1 MRKRNLLTGICCL
14 LLAGWLNLASAAEG
28 LILGFSAANE
38 VSLTS
43 VTAAER
49 VPSPR
54 SFPGPNWTLAA
65 IEPDGRLRWSRA
77 LAAPREFH
85 SDPDSAVSFSAI
97 VPGVLVGDRLSM
109 TDAQGFVLWTRIVD
123 DALLLDGINNKRK
136 LQQSLDAAYVATRKL
151 QQHRPAHGLA
161 GDPGQVEVAR
171 NKRSDPSI
179 PKRNRQ
185 SPISAKVG
193 QGETLYHVGGTVVVN
208 TIDVRVFD
216 AATKALIVSTPT
228 DWTNGRYD
236 FDLPRGNYEFEVDD
250 NRLTGDLPFFYRKPY
265 RTAPIRISAN
275 SELPVI
281 PLNDAAGQFVLRATV
296 SCSLIPTTVFARG
309 SFFFPTVTIV
319 SEDGTRI
326 RRISERIGIVG
337 PESTAGSGNCPV
349 EYSIQLSPGVY
360 SIEIGIP
367 GWEAVQFDTVEIDDG
382 GIAERDHFFA
392 AADRTLVWTGEV
404 VDKFDNPV
412 NSLIVTMIDELDEG
426 DGSGVIDYLPGD
438 STHFVLPYLRGWTIE
453 FEPTWITGNQTLA
466 RKRQLLDGRAPP
478 AKIILDDIAA
488 GNIIDSGLLRIVGDG
503 ARENHYN
510 ILFLGDGYTDV
521 HETFTDTN
529 GNGVWDGIVWYDMDG
544 DGLYDGA
551 HDRSRIYGSNGY
563 QHFPEPDPASEN
575 EPFVD
580 INNDGIL
587 NVDDPAEF
595 ESNARDFM
603 RFFLGSD
610 FWSEHKQAFN
620 AYLLFEPSA
629 EAGFDIETE
638 TGQLAVERNTRY
650 DAILSQPRMLM
661 GVDRQAAM
669 NRALSVL
676 PEVDMVV
683 ILVNQ
688 SVVTLARGN
697 VTFSQP
703 GSMVWPSGLSP
714 RSIVDM
720 GPSHE
725 MGHFVA
731 TLCDEYSEFPGVSP
745 SHGNPST
752 GCPNTSYLND
762 PTLVPWSNW
771 IPPGTGTPTRNLDG
785 SIGIYEGAQYYEG
798 GAYRPTFNSTMRFL
812 SPLFNAPSRA
822 ALETA
827 VHTRTGEWRDAADDY
842 GRCELL
848 PPRAI
853 RRQGLTCH

>member
-28 LILGFSAANE
+28 LILGFSAGNE

-43 VTAAER
+43 VTSAER

-54 SFPGPNWTLAA
+54 SFPGPKWTLAA
-65 IEPDGRLRWSRA
+65 IEPDGRMRWSRA
-77 LAAPREFH
+77 LAAPRDFH

-151 QQHRPAHGLA
+151 QQRRPAHGLA

-179 PKRNRQ
+179 LKRNRQ
-185 SPISAKVG
+185 SSISAKVG

-216 AATKALIVSTPT
+216 AATKELIVSTPT
-228 DWTNGRYD
+228 DWTTGRYD

-250 NRLTGDLPFFYRKPY
+250 NRLTGGVPFFYRKPY
-265 RTAPIRISAN
+265 RTAPIQIGAN
-275 SELPVI
+275 TELPVI
-281 PLNDAAGQFVLRATV
+281 PLNEEAGQFILRAG
-296 SCSLIPTTVFARG
+296 IPCELFPAPIFARAPAY
-309 SFFFPTVTIV
+309 SPSASIV
-319 SEDGTRI
+319 SQEGVRI
-326 RRISERIGIVG
+326 LRFGDQVEIVP
-337 PESTAGSGNCPV
+337 PESTAGAGSCPF
-349 EYSIQLSPGVY
+349 EYVLQMSPGVY
-360 SIEIGIP
+360 SIDIGIP
-367 GWEAVQFDTVEIDDG
+367 GWETL
-382 GIAERDHFFA
+382 HFGNIQIV
-392 AADRTLVWTGEV
+392 DGEV
-404 VDKFDNPV
+404 VGRDHLFTMADRSLVWMGDVVDRFDNAV
-412 NSLIVTMIDELDEG
+412 SYLRVRMIDEFNQSDDANVIDFLA
-426 DGSGVIDYLPGD
+426 DGSG
-438 STHFVLPYLRGWTIE
+438 HFEIPYLLGWTVE

-478 AKIILDDIAA
+478 AKIILDEIAA
-488 GNIIDSGLLRIVGDG
+488 GNTIDSGLLRIVGDG

-510 ILFLGDGYTDV
+510 ILFLAEGYTDV
-521 HETFTDTN
+521 HETFTDIN

-551 HDRSRIYGSNGY
+551 HDRSQIYGDNGY
-563 QHFPEPDPASEN
+563 YNFPEPDPASEN

-629 EAGFDIETE
+629 EAGFDIATE
-638 TGQLAVERNTRY
+638 SGQLAVERNTRY

-661 GVDRQAAM
+661 GADRQAAM

-771 IPPGTGTPTRNLDG
+771 IPPGAGTPTRNLDG
-785 SIGIYEGAQYYEG
+785 SIGIYEGAQYYQG
-798 GAYRPTFNSTMRFL
+798 GAYRPTFNSTMRYL

-827 VHTRTGEWRDAADDY
+827 VHMRTGEWRDEADDY

-853 RRQGLTCH
+853 RRRGLICH